1 MSAPIRMAL
10 QIPNFTY
17 PNTTPAQLFE
27 RVATSAREAD
37 AAGFDAVFV
46 MDHFYQ
52 LPMLGAPD
60 AEMLE
65 AYPLLGAL
73 AVATTRVRLG
83 TLVSGNTYRNPAHL
97 AKIVTTLDIVSR
109 GRAILGIGAG
119 WFDPEHR
126 GYGFGFPP
134 VGERLSRL
142 DEALQIIRPM
152 LRGERPTFE
161 GRFYRTHEAL
171 NVPAPVQPGGPAILI
186 GGTGEQRTLRLV
198 ARFADESN
206 WTCSPD
212 EFPRKLETLEKHC
225 AAVGRPRGEINV
237 TWLGSVLIGRTMEQA
252 EAMRDQYLR
261 ARGMDWNSLP
271 QAMRERMASVLVIG
285 DPDSVG
291 EFVAQRVIGQGLDG
305 IVVNLPANG
314 HDPEAVQLA
323 ARTLKAA
330 LRS

>member
-1 MSAPIRMAL
+1 MPAPIRMAL

-17 PNTTPAQLFE
+17 PDTAPAQLFG
-27 RVATSAREAD
+27 RIATSAREAE
-37 AAGFDAVFV
+37 AAGFDAVLV

-52 LPMLGAPD
+52 LPMLGPLD

-73 AVATTRVRLG
+73 AASTTRVRLG

-97 AKIVTTLDIVSR
+97 AKIVTTLDVVSR

-126 GYGFGFPP
+126 GYGFDFPP
-134 VGERLSRL
+134 IGERLSRL
-142 DEALQIIRPM
+142 DEALQIIRAM
-152 LRGERPTFE
+152 LRGERPTFA

-198 ARFADESN
+198 ARYADESN
-206 WTCSPD
+206 WTCPPE
-212 EFPRKLETLEKHC
+212 EFPRKLEALEKHC
-225 AAVGRPRGEINV
+225 AAVGRKRSEINV
-237 TWLGSVLIGRTMEQA
+237 TWLGSLLIGRTME
-252 EAMRDQYLR
+252 EAQTLRDAYLR
-261 ARGMDWNSLP
+261 ARGMDWSTLP
-271 QAMRERMASVLVIG
+271 PAIRDRIAAALVIG
-285 DPDSVG
+285 DPDTVG
-291 EFVAQRVIGQGLDG
+291 EFVATRVIAQGLDG

-314 HDPEAVQLA
+314 HDPEPVQLA
-323 ARTLKAA
+323 ARTLGAA
-330 LRS
+330 LR

>member
-1 MSAPIRMAL
+1 MPAAIRMAL

-17 PNTTPAQLFE
+17 PDTTPAQLFG
-27 RVATSAREAD
+27 RVAVSAREAE

-52 LPMLGAPD
+52 LPMLGPLE

-97 AKIVTTLDIVSR
+97 AKIVTTLDVVSG

-126 GYGFGFPP
+126 GYGFDFPP
-134 VGERLSRL
+134 IGERLSRL
-142 DEALQIIRPM
+142 DEALQIIRAM

-171 NVPAPVQPGGPAILI
+171 NLPAPVQPGGPAILI

-198 ARFADESN
+198 ARYADESN
-206 WTCSPD
+206 WTCPPE
-212 EFPRKLETLEKHC
+212 EFPRKLEALEKHC
-225 AAVGRPRGEINV
+225 ASVGRSRREINV
-237 TWLGSVLIGRTMEQA
+237 TWLGSLLIGRTME
-252 EAMRDQYLR
+252 EAQGLRDGYLR
-261 ARGMDWNSLP
+261 ARGMDWGALP
-271 QAMRERMASVLVIG
+271 PAVRDRIAAALVVG
-285 DPDSVG
+285 DPDTVG
-291 EFVAQRVIGQGLDG
+291 EFVATRVIGQGLDG
-305 IVVNLPANG
+305 IVVNMPANG

-323 ARTLKAA
+323 ARTLRAA
-330 LRS
+330 LR